1 MAASVEFDLDLIR
14 RYDVA
19 GPRYTSYPT
28 ALQMRDCFGEAEYR
42 AAAAR
47 SNRHERPLSLYFHIP
62 FCDTVCYYCGCN
74 RIVTADH
81 SRAVPYLAAL
91 HREIELQGDLFG
103 HRPVHQLHWGG
114 GTPTFIDMS
123 QMAALMQKTRAHF
136 RLLNDDSGD
145 YSIEIDPRRISAG
158 TMAGLRSLGFNRASL
173 GVQDFEPRVQ
183 IAVNR
188 VQSYEQTAAIMGAA
202 RQQGFRSLNVD
213 LIYGL
218 PLQTVSSFADTLRRV
233 LDLGP
238 DRLSVFNYAHM
249 PHLFKT
255 QRQIDAEQ
263 LPSPS
268 VKLEILQYTV
278 EYLTAAGYVYIGMD
292 HFARPDDELAIAQ
305 QQGSLQRNF
314 QGYTTHGDCD
324 LVGMGM
330 TSISMVDDCY
340 SQNEKAPD
348 AYMAALAEDKLPV
361 VKGLRLAAEDQ
372 VRRDAIMALICEKRL
387 DMAAFSQEHQI
398 EFNRYFAPE
407 LAVLHGMAADGLL
420 VIRGDVITVLP
431 AGGLLLRNICM
442 VFDSYLAGRESQRFS
457 RAI

>member
-1 MAASVEFDLDLIR
+1 MVASVEFNLDLIR

-28 ALQMRDCFGEAEYR
+28 ALQMHDGFGESDYR
-42 AAAAR
+42 AAAQR
-47 SNRHERPLSLYFHIP
+47 SNRLERPLSLYFHIP
-62 FCDTVCYYCGCN
+62 FCDTVCYYCACN
-74 RIVTADH
+74 RIVTGDH
-81 SRAVPYLAAL
+81 SRAVPYLANL

-114 GTPTFIDMS
+114 GTPTFISMMQMS
-123 QMAALMQKTRAHF
+123 ELMEKTRAHF

-145 YSIEIDPRRISAG
+145 YSIEIDPRSISAG

-173 GVQDFEPRVQ
+173 GVQDFEPKVQ
-183 IAVNR
+183 LAVNR
-188 VQSYEQTAAIMGAA
+188 VQTYDQTASVMKAA

-218 PLQTVSSFADTLRRV
+218 PLQTVASFDETLRRV

-255 QRQIDAEQ
+255 QRQIDASQ
-263 LPSPS
+263 LPSPA
-268 VKLEILQYTV
+268 VKLEILQHTV
-278 EYLTAAGYVYIGMD
+278 ATLTGAGYVYIGMD
-292 HFARPDDELAIAQ
+292 HFARPDDELARAQ
-305 QQGSLQRNF
+305 KQGTLQRNF

-324 LVGMGM
+324 LVGMGI

-340 SQNEKAPD
+340 SQNEKTPETYAH
-348 AYMAALAEDKLPV
+348 ALAEGRLPV
-361 VKGLRLAAEDQ
+361 SRGVRLTADDA

-387 DMAAFSQEHQI
+387 DMTVFSREHQLD
-398 EFNRYFAPE
+398 FSRYFRSE
-407 LAVLHGMAADGLL
+407 LDVLRAMAADGLL
-420 VIRGDVITVLP
+420 SVGPDVIQVLP
-431 AGGLLLRNICM
+431 AGALLLRNICM
-442 VFDSYLAGRESQRFS
+442 VFDTYLPGRESQRFS